1 MGEGPVTH
9 ETYLRRALELA
20 RTHSLG
26 GTNGPFGAVVV
37 RDGQIVGEGWN
48 RVVETSDP
56 TAHAE
61 VLAVRE
67 AARTLGTHDLSQCVL
82 YSSCEPC
89 PMCLSAIYW
98 AHIREIHFAASKE
111 DAAAAGFHDARIL
124 AELGVEWEQ
133 RSLPS
138 HRALAREGA
147 EVLREWVRN
156 PRRIPY

>member
-1 MGEGPVTH
+1 VTH

-20 RTHSLG
+20 RTHSQSG
-26 GTNGPFGAVVV
+26 VNGPFGAVVV
-37 RDGQIVGEGWN
+37 RNGQLVGEGWN

-61 VLAVRE
+61 ILAIRE
-67 AARTLGTHDLSQCVL
+67 AATTLGTHELADCTL
-82 YSSCEPC
+82 YASCEPC

-98 AHIREIHFAASKE
+98 AHIREVHFAASKE
-111 DAAAAGFHDARIL
+111 DAAAAGFDDARIL
-124 AELGVEWEQ
+124 SELEEGREG
-133 RSLPS
+133 RSIPA
-138 HRALAREGA
+138 HQALAREGA

>member
-1 MGEGPVTH
+1 VAH
-9 ETYLRRALELA
+9 DAFLRRALELA
-20 RTHSLG
+20 LTHSRRG
-26 GTNGPFGAVVV
+26 MNGPFGAVVV
-37 RDGQIVGEGWN
+37 RDGEIVGEGWN

-61 VLAVRE
+61 ILAIRE
-67 AARTLGTHDLSQCVL
+67 AARTLGTHDLSDCIL
-82 YSSCEPC
+82 YASCEPC

-111 DAAAAGFHDARIL
+111 DASAAGFDDGRIL
-124 AELGVEWEQ
+124 RELGLGWEQ

-138 HRALAREGA
+138 HRALAREGT
-147 EVLREWVRN
+147 EVLEAWVRN